1 MEKIVCPKCKS
12 NNVKDLGAANK
23 NDNALSKMIDVGFY
37 FLNGLK
43 SKHTFQCANCKHTFI
58 AEK

>member
-1 MEKIVCPKCKS
+1 MEKIVCP

-23 NDNALSKMIDVGFY
+23 NDNTLSKMIDVGFY